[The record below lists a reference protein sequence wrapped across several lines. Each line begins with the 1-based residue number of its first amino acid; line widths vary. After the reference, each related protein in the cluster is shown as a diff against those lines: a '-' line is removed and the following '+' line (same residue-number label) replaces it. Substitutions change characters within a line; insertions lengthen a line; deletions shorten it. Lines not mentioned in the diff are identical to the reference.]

1 MSRSKLCLIAVLIV
15 VSAGAATACTT
26 TTGGTAS
33 PSPTGSAVTGTTSAD
48 PEVPKVDAAP
58 LDVSKYVGD
67 TCAIVPKDV
76 LSSLRYTDAGE
87 FKAQGDTV
95 FTQAGPSCLWK
106 LRGEGIGLSVA
117 LGTGS
122 RDKGAGGLAGIYA
135 GYRQKK
141 FIRFLEPAPEVE
153 GYPAVYFDAQD
164 ERSMG
169 SCGLGVG
176 IADDLTFD
184 VYAQG
189 YQGQDDSCAAAT
201 QVASSVIK
209 TLKGA

>member
-1 MSRSKLCLIAVLIV
+1 MSRSKLCLIAVLV
-15 VSAGAATACTT
+15 AVSAAACTT

-33 PSPTGSAVTGTTSAD
+33 PSTTDSAATGSTPAD
-48 PEVPKVDAAP
+48 PEVPKVAAP
-58 LDVSKYVGD
+58 LDAGKYVGD

-87 FKAQGDTV
+87 YKAQGDTV
-95 FTQAGPSCLWK
+95 LTEAGPSCLWK
-106 LRGEGIGLSVA
+106 LRGEGIGLSVS

-135 GYRQKK
+135 GYRQGKY
-141 FIRFLEPAPEVE
+141 IRFLERAPEVE